1 MGSSHLIPLQA
12 VERQLRLK
20 TQPKGRQADP
30 DSLMAVRKLL
40 GQQPRRR
47 DLLIEHLHKIQDAFG
62 HLSDRHLE
70 IGRASCRERVWR

>member
-1 MGSSHLIPLQA
+1 MGSSHLIPLQT

-30 DSLMAVRKLL
+30 DALMAVRKLL

-47 DLLIEHLHKIQDAFG
+47 DLLI
-62 HLSDRHLE
+62 
-70 IGRASCRERVWR
+70 